1 MKIRKKGEN
10 DMAQIYRI
18 VSIAAFSLAGVSLVL
33 AVIFWVK
40 FRIWK
45 VISDLSGRTARKS
58 IEQMRAANEKSP
70 KKSYHSV
77 LAAAGCAK
85 LTEPILQ
92 KEQKEAAIRNGEGTS
107 LLQYSV
113 NGTEILK
120 TAGLRRKE
128 KGSVQEHRDFR
139 ILQDIVVIHT
149 NEVI

>member
-1 MKIRKKGEN
+1 MKTRKKGEN

-70 KKSYHSV
+70 KKS
-77 LAAAGCAK
+77 
-85 LTEPILQ
+85 
-92 KEQKEAAIRNGEGTS
+92 
-107 LLQYSV
+107 
-113 NGTEILK
+113 
-120 TAGLRRKE
+120 
-128 KGSVQEHRDFR
+128 
-139 ILQDIVVIHT
+139 
-149 NEVI
+149 